1 MIASVDF
8 CARRAAL
15 KQECLVAKK
24 VKKRVRR
31 EYTKTEE
38 KELRAH
44 SKARTPV
51 KKIAKLTKR
60 TEAALRAK
68 ANTLGIGLGHQ
79 R

>member
-1 MIASVDF
+1 
-8 CARRAAL
+8 
-15 KQECLVAKK
+15 VAKK
-24 VKKRVRR
+24 TKKRVRR

-68 ANTLGIGLGHQ
+68 AKTLGIGLGHQ

>member
-1 MIASVDF
+1 M
-8 CARRAAL
+8 
-15 KQECLVAKK
+15 AKK

-31 EYTKTEE
+31 EYTKADE

-60 TEAALRAK
+60 TEGGLRMK
-68 ANTLGIGLGHQ
+68 ARSLGIGLGHQ

>member
-1 MIASVDF
+1 M
-8 CARRAAL
+8 
-15 KQECLVAKK
+15 AKK

-44 SKARTPV
+44 SRARTPV
-51 KKIAKLTKR
+51 KKIAAKLTKR

-79 R
+79 H